1 MAAQGGLQ
9 LRVSWGREKREDER
23 ERRNV
28 TGRYAL
34 RSSAPTREERERER
48 LVEPTERTN
57 DRSSFAGLLTSLF
70 FFASCSE
77 GGDKTRSSF
86 RPSQY
91 PLLGF
96 KDRHLEDEYLE
107 HLVVASRAR
116 IILGYVTAILLYGSE
131 LFASLWVNY
140 DIIIWIGQLYGFMSD
155 EQKEDFKEG

>member
-1 MAAQGGLQ
+1 M
-9 LRVSWGREKREDER
+9 
-23 ERRNV
+23 
-28 TGRYAL
+28 
-34 RSSAPTREERERER
+34 
-48 LVEPTERTN
+48 
-57 DRSSFAGLLTSLF
+57 F

-77 GGDKTRSSF
+77 GGDKTRSSS

-107 HLVVASRAR
+107 HLVLASRSR

-155 EQKEDFKEG
+155 EQKEDFKEGRREGTFVKYFPNSTRVFLVIPCLLLLMFILGGFLTCGTLMDPLY